1 MNHSHA
7 TPATAVLSVRVEPQ
21 LLRQV
26 HQLAD
31 RREISV
37 SDAARHLLAA
47 GIDQLQAAA

>member
-1 MNHSHA
+1 MTNSA
-7 TPATAVLSVRVEPQ
+7 TAPATAVLSVRVEPQ

-37 SDAARHLLAA
+37 SDAARHLLAI
-47 GIDQLQAAA
+47 GMDQLQAAA

>member
-1 MNHSHA
+1 MTHSA
-7 TPATAVLSVRVEPQ
+7 TAPASAVLSVRVEPQ

-31 RREISV
+31 RREMTV
-37 SDAARHLLAA
+37 SGAARHLLAI